1 MPNTKQSKD
10 FVSFITKL
18 GFTPDL
24 KYLPP
29 METPNP
35 YAPPAIPSIPATD
48 DISRQLQG
56 IQYPLTL
63 SFKILALASQ
73 ATVTDATGRT
83 ILYTKQKMFKFREHV
98 EIWTDK
104 SQGTRLAE
112 IKANQMID
120 WSARYHSTD
129 AAGGAIGSV
138 GRRGW
143 RSIWKAHYET
153 FNPGDNSPDFS
164 IREENAWI
172 KVADSIVSDIPIVGM
187 FSGYF
192 LHPSYLANR
201 SSGAPAMR
209 LTKQP
214 AFWEGRFQ
222 IEKLGEMTA
231 REELNLFLSFMMLV
245 LLERKRG

>member
-1 MPNTKQSKD
+1 
-10 FVSFITKL
+10 
-18 GFTPDL
+18 
-24 KYLPP
+24 

-35 YAPPAIPSIPATD
+35 YAPPPIPTMPASD
-48 DISRQLQG
+48 DISRHLHG
-56 IQYPLTL
+56 LQYPLTL

-83 ILYTKQKMFKFREHV
+83 ILYTKQKLFKFREHV
-98 EIWTDK
+98 EIWTDN

-112 IKANQMID
+112 IKANKVID
-120 WSARYHSTD
+120 WSARYFITD
-129 AAGGAIGSV
+129 AGGGEIGSV

-164 IREENAWI
+164 IHEENAWI
-172 KVADSIVSDIPIVGM
+172 KVADSIIGDIPVIGM

-192 LHPSYLANR
+192 LHPSYLATRAN
-201 SSGAPAMR
+201 GTPAMKM
-209 LTKQP
+209 TKQP
-214 AFWEGRFQ
+214 AFWEGRFK
-222 IEKLGEMTA
+222 IEKLGELTP

-245 LLERKRG
+245 LLERQRG